1 MNSFAG
7 AMFPPAAALTTEVE
21 MSVSCEDLGDRDL
34 VSKSD
39 PCCVLLRKLPGPGGA
54 WAEVGRTERIKDCL
68 DPRWTTKFVVTYS
81 FEEKQLLKFCVYD
94 IDSSSGDLSDH
105 DALGVLECSLGEIMA
120 AQSKGFSRQLT
131 KGQGIMKIHSEEISN
146 NNDLVTIQFQAMD
159 LDKKDLF
166 GKSDPYFEI
175 SRVNESNDFSI
186 VYRSEVI
193 MNNLNPT
200 WKSFEIESRTLC
212 NGDLD
217 RVLKIE
223 VLDKDSDGSSDLIG
237 SFRTTLRRL
246 SCGPSTDNV
255 YDCINEKKKAKK
267 GSKYKNSGVIKL
279 IKINTEKIPSFLE
292 ILRGGLQLNF
302 TLAVDFTGSNGNP
315 ADPRSLHYRDPSG
328 RPNQYQAAITAVG
341 DIVQDYDSDK
351 MFPALGF
358 GARVP
363 PHGAVS
369 HEFFLSLDPAS
380 PFCAGL
386 EGVMAAYN
394 NALHN
399 VQLYGPTN
407 FSPVIR
413 HVAKFAHTYQNDPT
427 NYFVL
432 LIITDGIITDFDE
445 TKRAIIES
453 SSLPLSIIIVGVG
466 NEDFEAME
474 ELDSDEA
481 LLRHGSLV
489 AKRDIVQFVEMRKF
503 IQKNGTWSKEQL
515 AAEVLAE
522 IPGQMLSFM
531 KSKGF
536 TPPAA
541 SAASSSFTTSPPQMA
556 HASAP
561 MIINP

>member
-1 MNSFAG
+1 MTFTPGVAVVPS
-7 AMFPPAAALTTEVE
+7 TSVE
-21 MSVSCEDLGDRDL
+21 LSLCCENLRNLDVL
-34 VSKSD
+34 SKSD
-39 PCCVLLRKLPGPGGA
+39 PFCVVYFKDSPNAEYL
-54 WAEVGRTERIKDCL
+54 EVGRTETLQDTLNPVWEKKIML
-68 DPRWTTKFVVTYS
+68 EYN
-81 FEEKQLLKFCVYD
+81 FEKRQFLKFCVYD
-94 IDSSSGDLSDH
+94 SDSNSRNLDDH
-105 DALGVLECSLGEIMA
+105 DFLGYTESTFGEIVA
-120 AQSKGFSRQLT
+120 AQSKGFNKNLLNGRNGKIQVTAEELT
-131 KGQGIMKIHSEEISN
+131 SN
-146 NNDLVTIQFQAMD
+146 KEVLFLKFGGVK
-159 LDKKDLF
+159 LDKKDFF
-166 GKSDPYFEI
+166 GKSDPFIEI
-175 SRVNESNDFSI
+175 TRVTENNTYI
-186 VYRSEVI
+186 LVHRSEVI
-193 MNNLNPT
+193 KNTLNPT
-200 WKSFEIESRTLC
+200 WAPFQVPIRTLS
-212 NGDLD
+212 NGDD
-217 RVLKIE
+217 FRDLKFDIF
-223 VLDKDSDGSSDLIG
+223 DWNRSGSHEIIG
-237 SFRTTLRRL
+237 SFHTNVHNLKQ
-246 SCGPSTDNV
+246 GPGQHNQ
-255 YDCINEKKKAKK
+255 YDVINQERKKKK
-267 GSKYKNSGVIKL
+267 GSKYENSGVIIL
-279 IKINTEKIPSFLE
+279 ESVRLETFPSFLDF
-292 ILRGGLQLNF
+292 IRGGTQVNF

-466 NEDFEAME
+466 SEDFEAME

-481 LLRHGSLV
+481 LLRLGSLV